1 MVKEIIVNNTKEFDK
16 KILEYSFNIKCLNIL
31 YRKNAID
38 TSTYERVKSATI
50 ENCTIVKLNARS
62 PDHSGSGLPVF

>member
-50 ENCTIVKLNARS
+50 ENCTIV
-62 PDHSGSGLPVF
+62 